1 MAQASLISKYLI
13 DASSIFDF
21 WLVTGGVTRPYHV
34 KVLRFRAIWEH
45 ICSLIDNGTILVPET
60 ISEEVVIADKE
71 LLDWVES
78 HKKSFLSSDP
88 YQSEL
93 KQILNSFPSYS
104 LKRVNKLNDAR
115 IISIAMGSG
124 LTVITSEHKNFGTL
138 SQFNPKLPNV
148 CDKFKVKWTNL
159 PEFFAAEGL

>member
-21 WLVTGGVTRPYHV
+21 WLVTSGVTRPYHI
-34 KVLRFRAIWEH
+34 KVLKFRAIWDH

-60 ISEEVVIADKE
+60 VSEEIVIADPE
-71 LLDWVES
+71 LLKWVES
-78 HKKSFLSSDP
+78 HKKSLVSSDP
-88 YQSEL
+88 FQSEL
-93 KQILNSFPSYS
+93 KQILNSFPSYA

-115 IISIAMGSG
+115 IISIAMGMG

-138 SQFNPKLPNV
+138 SQLNPKLPNV
-148 CDKFKVKWTNL
+148 CDKFNVKWTNL
-159 PEFFAAEGL
+159 PEFFATEGL